1 MNARHTLIAAC
12 MAAALASAGAVLLL
26 VPDPQVS
33 LLPLGRRCPVGADEG
48 AVTGHTL
55 INGLSQTNIPSPQPS
70 PQGEREDD
78 CDEASV
84 VHVAGRIDLKPS
96 SIETGALPSEEQM
109 TSPPRLAFVAPDA
122 LPLRLTSLVDE
133 VADEWMTEEHAETPP
148 QPALRITITK
158 PDALPW
164 RNAPPVIAPPPR
176 ALDERLAEISPGATK
191 RLAEK
196 FAAANAAWPPAG
208 VSLVAIKDAKALEL
222 HARAA
227 DGTSTF
233 IHRYRVLAAS
243 GKAGPKLTQG
253 DKQVPE
259 GVYGI
264 SFLNPNSK
272 YHVALRVN
280 YPNAFDREM
289 AKKDGRKKLG
299 GDIMI
304 HGKNLSAGCLAVGD
318 EAAEELFVL
327 AAKVG
332 LPNVKLVIA
341 PADFR
346 RHGVP
351 PAKPGDPIWL
361 PKLYTEVA
369 SALADTKAPPE
380 SSGLLSFFGQ

>member
-1 MNARHTLIAAC
+1 M
-12 MAAALASAGAVLLL
+12 L
-26 VPDPQVS
+26 VPDPQSAPAVVS
-33 LLPLGRRCPVGADEG
+33 DAQFLPTSGRMGLTPSAPDDSGVRPRGSD
-48 AVTGHTL
+48 TG
-55 INGLSQTNIPSPQPS
+55 SA
-70 PQGEREDD
+70 GE
-78 CDEASV
+78 EASV
-84 VHVAGRIDLKPS
+84 VKAAGRIDLKPS
-96 SIETGALPSEEQM
+96 SIETGALPGEEQLP
-109 TSPPRLAFVAPDA
+109 SLPRLSFVAQGA

-133 VADEWMTEEHAETPP
+133 PADNIPDEWATEEHAETLP

-158 PDALPW
+158 PEGSPW
-164 RNAPPVIAPPPR
+164 RNAPPVIVSPPR
-176 ALDERLAEISPGATK
+176 ALDERLAEISPAATQ
-191 RLAEK
+191 RLTEK
-196 FAAANAAWPPAG
+196 FAAANAAWPPAS
-208 VSLVAIKDAKALEL
+208 VSLVAIKDKRTLEL
-222 HARAA
+222 YARAA
-227 DGTSTF
+227 DGTMTF
-233 IHRYRVLAAS
+233 VHRYPVLAAS
-243 GKAGPKLTQG
+243 GKAGPKLNQG

-304 HGKNLSAGCLAVGD
+304 HGKALSAGCLAVGD

-341 PADFR
+341 PVDFR
-346 RHGVP
+346 HAGLP
-351 PAKPGDPIWL
+351 PAKPGDPVWL
-361 PKLYTEVA
+361 PKLYAEVSSAMTEF
-369 SALADTKAPPE
+369 TAPAP

>member
-1 MNARHTLIAAC
+1 
-12 MAAALASAGAVLLL
+12 
-26 VPDPQVS
+26 
-33 LLPLGRRCPVGADEG
+33 LGRRCPAGADEG
-48 AVTGHTL
+48 AVTGGVF
-55 INGLSQTNIPSPQPS
+55 INGLSQTNTPSPQPS

-84 VHVAGRIDLKPS
+84 VNIASRIDLKPS
-96 SIETGALPSEEQM
+96 SIETGALPNEQLP
-109 TSPPRLAFVAPDA
+109 SPPRLAFVAPDG

-133 VADEWMTEEHAETPP
+133 VPNAWMTEEHIETPP

-164 RNAPPVIAPPPR
+164 RTPMPVIAPPPR
-176 ALDERLAEISPGATK
+176 SLDERLAEISPAATK

-196 FAAANAAWPPAG
+196 FAAAKAAWPPAA
-208 VSLVAIKDAKALEL
+208 VSIVAIKDKKSLEL

-233 IHRYRVLAAS
+233 IHRYPVLAAS
-243 GKAGPKLTQG
+243 GKAGPKLNQG

-264 SFLNPNSK
+264 SYLNPNSQ

-304 HGKNLSAGCLAVGD
+304 HGKALSAGCLAVGD

-332 LPNVKLVIA
+332 LPNVKLVVA
-341 PADFR
+341 PTDFR
-346 RHGVP
+346 RDGLP
-351 PAKPGDPIWL
+351 AAKPGDPVWL
-361 PKLYTEVA
+361 PRLYTEVA
-369 SALADTKAPPE
+369 SAMADTKAPQP
-380 SSGLLSFFGQ
+380 SSGLLSFFGN

>member
-1 MNARHTLIAAC
+1 
-12 MAAALASAGAVLLL
+12 MAAALASAGAVHVLD
-26 VPDPQVS
+26 VFGVINPQEIAEAE
-33 LLPLGRRCPVGADEG
+33 PATE
-48 AVTGHTL
+48 
-55 INGLSQTNIPSPQPS
+55 PSPETDLIPLQPS
-70 PQGEREDD
+70 
-78 CDEASV
+78 
-84 VHVAGRIDLKPS
+84 L
-96 SIETGALPSEEQM
+96 IETGSISDRDAELDPEQAPS
-109 TSPPRLAFVAPDA
+109 RLAFVTPGA

-133 VADEWMTEEHAETPP
+133 PADNIPDEWTTEEHVETLP
-148 QPALRITITK
+148 QPALRITINR
-158 PDALPW
+158 PEAFPW
-164 RNAPPVIAPPPR
+164 RNPPPVIASPR
-176 ALDERLAEISPGATK
+176 RTLNERLAEISPGATQ
-191 RLAEK
+191 RLVEK
-196 FAAANAAWPPAG
+196 FAAAKAAWPPAA
-208 VSLVAIKDAKALEL
+208 VSLVAIKDKKTLEL

-233 IHRYRVLAAS
+233 IHRYPVLAAS
-243 GKAGPKLTQG
+243 GKRGPKLIQG

-264 SFLNPNSK
+264 SYLNPNSQ

-318 EAAEELFVL
+318 AAAEELFVL

-346 RHGVP
+346 RDGLP
-351 PAKPGDPIWL
+351 PGKPGDPMWL
-361 PKLYTEVA
+361 PKLYTELA
-369 SALADTKAPPE
+369 SAMAEFKAPAP
-380 SSGLLSFFGQ
+380 SSGLLSFFGN

>member
-1 MNARHTLIAAC
+1 MRANPGTGFESTATLIAAC
-12 MAAALASAGAVLLL
+12 TAAALASASAVHLLDVFGVINPAVIADGA
-26 VPDPQVS
+26 P
-33 LLPLGRRCPVGADEG
+33 ADELKTE
-48 AVTGHTL
+48 AAL
-55 INGLSQTNIPSPQPS
+55 MPLQPS
-70 PQGEREDD
+70 
-78 CDEASV
+78 
-84 VHVAGRIDLKPS
+84 L
-96 SIETGALPSEEQM
+96 IETGSIADRDGAPDAAP
-109 TSPPRLAFVAPDA
+109 TRLAFVAPDA

-133 VADEWMTEEHAETPP
+133 HPSENSDTWTTEAQLEVTLPQAPQQPNRVALARPEP
-148 QPALRITITK
+148 
-158 PDALPW
+158 LPW
-164 RNAPPVIAPPPR
+164 QSHPASPAARSSS
-176 ALDERLAEISPGATK
+176 LEQRLSEISPGATK

-196 FAAANAAWPPAG
+196 FAAAKAAWPPAA
-208 VSLVAIKDAKALEL
+208 VSLVAIKDKKTLEL

-233 IHRYRVLAAS
+233 IHRYPVLAAS
-243 GKAGPKLTQG
+243 GKRGPKLIQG

-264 SFLNPNSK
+264 SYLNPNSQ

-332 LPNVKLVIA
+332 MPNVKLVIA

-346 RHGVP
+346 RDGLP
-351 PAKPGDPIWL
+351 PAKPGDPVWL
-361 PKLYTEVA
+361 PKLYAEVA
-369 SALADTKAPPE
+369 SAMGTYKAPPS
-380 SSGLLSFFGQ
+380 SSGLLSFFDR

>member
-1 MNARHTLIAAC
+1 
-12 MAAALASAGAVLLL
+12 MAAALAGAGAVHVLD
-26 VPDPQVS
+26 VFGVIDPQAIADVEPVAEPAPEAA
-33 LLPLGRRCPVGADEG
+33 LIPL
-48 AVTGHTL
+48 
-55 INGLSQTNIPSPQPS
+55 QPS
-70 PQGEREDD
+70 
-78 CDEASV
+78 
-84 VHVAGRIDLKPS
+84 L
-96 SIETGALPSEEQM
+96 IETGSIPDRDELDAAPE
-109 TSPPRLAFVAPDA
+109 RLAFVTPGA

-133 VADEWMTEEHAETPP
+133 AATNIPDEWTTEEHVETPP
-148 QPALRITITK
+148 QPALRITINR
-158 PDALPW
+158 PEAFPW
-164 RNAPPVIAPPPR
+164 RNPPPVIASPR
-176 ALDERLAEISPGATK
+176 RTLDDRLAEISPGATK

-196 FAAANAAWPPAG
+196 FAAAKAAWPPAA
-208 VSLVAIKDAKALEL
+208 VSLIAIKDKKALEL

-227 DGTSTF
+227 DGTTAF
-233 IHRYRVLAAS
+233 IHRYPVLAAS

-304 HGKNLSAGCLAVGD
+304 HGKALSAGCLAVGD

-346 RHGVP
+346 RDGLP
-351 PAKPGDPIWL
+351 PAKPGDPVWL
-361 PKLYTEVA
+361 PHLYTE
-369 SALADTKAPPE
+369 LATAMAEHKAPAP

>member
-1 MNARHTLIAAC
+1 M
-12 MAAALASAGAVLLL
+12 
-26 VPDPQVS
+26 
-33 LLPLGRRCPVGADEG
+33 PL
-48 AVTGHTL
+48 H
-55 INGLSQTNIPSPQPS
+55 
-70 PQGEREDD
+70 
-78 CDEASV
+78 
-84 VHVAGRIDLKPS
+84 HPS
-96 SIETGALPSEEQM
+96 SRRDRSPDRDGALDAAS
-109 TSPPRLAFVAPDA
+109 TRLAFVAPDA

-133 VADEWMTEEHAETPP
+133 HPSENPDTWTTEAQLEVTCLKHCRNTNRVALARPEP
-148 QPALRITITK
+148 
-158 PDALPW
+158 LPW
-164 RNAPPVIAPPPR
+164 QRHPASPAAR
-176 ALDERLAEISPGATK
+176 SSSLEQRLAEISPGATK

-196 FAAANAAWPPAG
+196 FAAAKAAWPPAA
-208 VSLVAIKDAKALEL
+208 VSLVAIKDKKALEL

-233 IHRYRVLAAS
+233 IHRYPVLAAS
-243 GKAGPKLTQG
+243 GKRGPKLIQG

-264 SFLNPNSK
+264 SYLNPNSQ

-332 LPNVKLVIA
+332 MPNVKLVIA

-346 RHGVP
+346 RDGLP
-351 PAKPGDPIWL
+351 PAKPGDPVWL

-369 SALADTKAPPE
+369 STMADYKAPQP
-380 SSGLLSFFGQ
+380 SSGLLSFFGN

>member
-1 MNARHTLIAAC
+1 MLDVFGVIDPHAIAEVEPETSDAPE
-12 MAAALASAGAVLLL
+12 AA
-26 VPDPQVS
+26 
-33 LLPLGRRCPVGADEG
+33 LLPL
-48 AVTGHTL
+48 
-55 INGLSQTNIPSPQPS
+55 QPS
-70 PQGEREDD
+70 
-78 CDEASV
+78 
-84 VHVAGRIDLKPS
+84 L
-96 SIETGALPSEEQM
+96 IETGSIPDRDRESDTAPA
-109 TSPPRLAFVAPDA
+109 RLAFVAPDA
-122 LPLRLTSLVDE
+122 LPLRLQSLVDGPNENRDPEFE
-133 VADEWMTEEHAETPP
+133 VPEDWTTEEHVETPP
-148 QPALRITITK
+148 QPALRITINR
-158 PDALPW
+158 PEAFPW

-176 ALDERLAEISPGATK
+176 ALDERLAEISLRATK

-196 FAAANAAWPPAG
+196 FATANAAWPPAS
-208 VSLVAIKDAKALEL
+208 VSLVAIKDKKTLEL

-227 DGTSTF
+227 DGTITF
-233 IHRYRVLAAS
+233 IHRYSVLAAS
-243 GKAGPKLTQG
+243 GKAGPKLNQG

-304 HGKNLSAGCLAVGD
+304 HGKALSAGCLAVGD

-327 AAKVG
+327 TAKVG

-346 RHGVP
+346 RDGLP
-351 PAKPGDPIWL
+351 PAKLGEPEWL
-361 PKLYTEVA
+361 PKLYAEVA
-369 SALADTKAPPE
+369 SAMAEFKAPAQ